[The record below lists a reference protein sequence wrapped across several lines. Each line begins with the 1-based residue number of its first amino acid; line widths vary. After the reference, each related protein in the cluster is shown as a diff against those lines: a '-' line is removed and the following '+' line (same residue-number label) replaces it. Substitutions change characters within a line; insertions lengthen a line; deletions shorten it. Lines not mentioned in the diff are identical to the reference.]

1 MEQHEIRKRLKK
13 ELDKGRYEH
22 TKGVMYTAGCM
33 AMAYETSIEQA
44 MLAGLLHD
52 CAKCIPDDEKLQIC
66 EEHDI
71 PINAVEYESPFL
83 LHAKLGAYL
92 AETVYEVKDPE
103 ILHAI
108 KVHTTGA
115 PDMSTLDKIIY
126 IADYIEPGRNKAAD
140 LPRVRKL
147 AFEDL
152 DTCMA
157 EILCD
162 TNFLHLHSGTMGAGH
177 GHSDKLHIDLVV
189 NGEDVLMD
197 GGRYTYVSGPK
208 RFSYKDPSGHN
219 TITVDDLPFTV
230 CKDSWECSKLSQPV
244 KENFRC
250 MELAEFAQAG
260 QLGYMDLPGGVYVN
274 RKVVYIKPDLYVLAD
289 EMYTGDRHTYQQ
301 YFHFNNHGTVTQN
314 APGEKKFPCV
324 AYRGKMAEADFYFV
338 SAQVKAELKSGH
350 IARHYN
356 VEEENTVC
364 KVTKQGEGFTSL
376 ITVIDAQPG
385 RPLSIVRNAEHQLF
399 YSLPFFLRRFHL

>member
-126 IADYIEPGRNKAAD
+126 IAE
-140 LPRVRKL
+140 
-147 AFEDL
+147 
-152 DTCMA
+152 
-157 EILCD
+157 
-162 TNFLHLHSGTMGAGH
+162 
-177 GHSDKLHIDLVV
+177 
-189 NGEDVLMD
+189 
-197 GGRYTYVSGPK
+197 
-208 RFSYKDPSGHN
+208 
-219 TITVDDLPFTV
+219 
-230 CKDSWECSKLSQPV
+230 
-244 KENFRC
+244 
-250 MELAEFAQAG
+250 
-260 QLGYMDLPGGVYVN
+260 
-274 RKVVYIKPDLYVLAD
+274 
-289 EMYTGDRHTYQQ
+289 TG
-301 YFHFNNHGTVTQN
+301 
-314 APGEKKFPCV
+314 
-324 AYRGKMAEADFYFV
+324 
-338 SAQVKAELKSGH
+338 
-350 IARHYN
+350 I
-356 VEEENTVC
+356 
-364 KVTKQGEGFTSL
+364 
-376 ITVIDAQPG
+376 
-385 RPLSIVRNAEHQLF
+385 
-399 YSLPFFLRRFHL
+399 